1 MTIKKVAVLGSGI
14 MGRAIA
20 GHLAGCGV
28 PSLLL
33 DLKVSDAKLA
43 LELLAKSKPALM
55 FDTAD
60 LRHITPG
67 SFDDD
72 LSKIADCDW
81 IVEAIVERLDIKQ
94 SLYTRLEKFIKPGQ
108 IISSNTSGIDLKDLT
123 AGRSELFRS
132 QFLITH
138 FFNPVRYMKLLE
150 IVTGPETSKDALATI
165 VRFGEDVLGKGIVY
179 AKDTPNF
186 IANRI
191 GVQGMMAAIHAV
203 VDKGWGIEVVDQVMG
218 TPTARPKSAMFRT
231 ADIVGLDTL
240 AHVAENNL
248 KGCPQDEALASFK
261 LPDYIQKMIAQKWLG
276 DKTGQGFYKKV
287 KTADGGKDIQVLD
300 PKTLEY
306 RAQQKLKT
314 DSLGAARN
322 IENPGERAAA
332 VVWADDDAG
341 KIAWELVSAN
351 IVYAANR
358 IPEIANDI
366 VNIDRAMRWGFNWD
380 IGPFE
385 VWDALGVAQVCDRLK
400 AEGRAV
406 PKIVQ
411 QLLDK
416 GLTNFYQDKAGV
428 VSYFDQVSGGYKPV
442 EEPRNV
448 IILKSLVDR
457 NKTVA
462 SNESASVIDL
472 GDGVFNVQFHAK
484 MNAIDDNIIAMLN
497 RGMDEAEKNGVG
509 VVVANDGPNFCV
521 GANLMLIFLE
531 CQQQNWSRIDDIAKQ
546 FQNVN
551 QRMSYGRVPVVV
563 APHQMALGGGCEVIL
578 GGTQVRASAETYMGL
593 VEVGVGLIPAGGGCK
608 NLLLRNAEKLVA
620 QHNPKNQIW
629 MSPKDGGPFPKVS
642 AAFQTIMMAVVAT
655 SAKDA
660 RRVGYLRKS
669 DGISVNADQRIYL
682 AKQDALVLAKGFTP
696 RVPVAIQ
703 LPGVGGK
710 MALLNAVKGFVAQGL
725 ATEYDAVIG
734 EKLAHILTGGDHQNI
749 HTTTEQHILDLE
761 REAFLSLCGMEKT
774 QARVQHMLMKG
785 KPLRN

>member
-1 MTIKKVAVLGSGI
+1 MTIKRVAVLGSGI

-20 GHLAGCGV
+20 GHLAGCGI

-33 DLKVSDAKLA
+33 DLKTDVVKEA
-43 LELLAKSKPALM
+43 LGLLTQNKPPLM
-55 FDTAD
+55 YDNAD
-60 LRHITPG
+60 VRMITPG
-67 SFDDD
+67 NFDDD
-72 LSKIADCDW
+72 LAKIADCDW
-81 IVEAIVERLDIKQ
+81 IVEAVVERLDIKQ
-94 SLYTRLEKFIKPGQ
+94 SLYARLEKFLKPGQ

-123 AGRSELFRS
+123 AGRNELFRK

-150 IVTGPETSKDALATI
+150 IVAGPETSKDSLETI

-248 KGCPQDEALASFK
+248 KGCPNDEDLALFK
-261 LPDYIQKMIAQKWLG
+261 LPDYVQQMIAKKWLG

-306 RAQQKLKT
+306 RPQQKIKT

-322 IENPGERAAA
+322 IENPGERSAA

-385 VWDALGVAQVCDRLK
+385 IWDALGVAKVCEKLK
-400 AEGRAV
+400 TEGRAI

-416 GLTNFYQDKAGV
+416 GLTSFYQDKAGT

-442 EEPRNV
+442 DEPRNV
-448 IILKSLVDR
+448 IILKSLVER

-462 SNESASVIDL
+462 SNDSASVIDL

-509 VVVANDGPNFCV
+509 VVVGNDGPNFCV
-521 GANLMLIFLE
+521 GANLMLVFLE
-531 CQQQNWSRIDDIAKQ
+531 CQQQNWSRIDEIAKQ

-551 QRMSYGRVPVVV
+551 QRMSYGKVPVVV

-578 GGTQVRASAETYMGL
+578 GGTHVRASAETYMGL

-608 NLLLRNAEKLVA
+608 NLLLRNEAKLVA
-620 QHNPKNQIW
+620 KHNPKDQIW

-642 AAFQTIMMAVVAT
+642 AAFQTIMMAQVAS

-660 RRVGYLRKS
+660 KRVGYLRKS
-669 DGISVNADQRIYL
+669 DAVSVNADQRIYL
-682 AKQDALVLAKGFTP
+682 AKQDVLALAKGFVP
-696 RVPVAIQ
+696 RVPKEIQ
-703 LPGVGGK
+703 LPGLGGK
-710 MALLNAVKGFVAQGL
+710 MALLNAVKGFVLQGL

-734 EKLAHILTGGDHQNI
+734 EKLAHILTGGDQQSI
-749 HTTTEQHILDLE
+749 HTTTEQHVLDLE

-774 QARVQHMLMKG
+774 QARIQNMLMKG

>member
-20 GHLAGCGV
+20 GHLAGCGI

-33 DLKVSDAKLA
+33 DLKTETSKQA

-55 FDTAD
+55 YDNAD
-60 LRHITPG
+60 IRMITPG
-67 SFDDD
+67 NFDDD
-72 LSKIADCDW
+72 MSKIADCDW
-81 IVEAIVERLDIKQ
+81 IVEAVVERLDIKE
-94 SLYTRLEKFIKPGQ
+94 SIYSKVEKYLKPHQ

-123 AGRSELFRS
+123 NGRSELFKKR
-132 QFLITH
+132 FLITH

-150 IVTGPETSKDALATI
+150 IVAGPETDADVVKTI
-165 VRFGEDVLGKGIVY
+165 AAFGENVLGKGIVY

-186 IANRI
+186 VANRI

-203 VDKGWGIEVVDQVMG
+203 VNKGWGIEVVDQVMG

-231 ADIVGLDTL
+231 ADIVGIDTL
-240 AHVAENNL
+240 AHVADNNV
-248 KGCPQDEALASFK
+248 KGCPNDEDLKLFE
-261 LPDYIQKMIAQKWLG
+261 LPDYVKEMIQKKWLG
-276 DKTGQGFYKKV
+276 DKTGQGFYKKT
-287 KTADGGKDIQVLD
+287 KTPEGKTEILVLD
-300 PKTLEY
+300 PKSMDY
-306 RAQQKLKT
+306 RPQQKIKT

-322 IENPGERAAA
+322 IDNPAERLAA
-332 VVWADDDAG
+332 VVWGSDEASE
-341 KIAWELVSAN
+341 IAWYLISSS
-351 IVYAANR
+351 IVYSANR

-366 VNIDRAMRWGFNWD
+366 LNVDRAMRWGFNWD
-380 IGPFE
+380 LGPFE
-385 VWDALGVAQVCDRLK
+385 IWDALGVAKVCEKLK
-400 AEGRAV
+400 AEGRAI

-416 GLTNFYQDKAGV
+416 GLSSFYQEKAGV
-428 VSYFDQVSGGYKPV
+428 VSYFDQNAGAYKAIP
-442 EEPRNV
+442 EPKNV
-448 IILKSLVDR
+448 IILKSLVER

-462 SNESASVIDL
+462 KNDSASVIDL

-484 MNAIDDNIIAMLN
+484 MNAIDDGIIEMLN

-521 GANLMLIFLE
+521 GANLMLVFLE
-531 CQQQNWSRIDDIAKQ
+531 CQQQNWSRIDDIAKA

-551 QRMSYGRVPVVV
+551 QRMSYGKVPVVV

-578 GGTQVRASAETYMGL
+578 GGTHVHAAAETYMGL

-608 NLLLRNAEKLVA
+608 NMLLHNEEKQLA
-620 QHNPKNQIW
+620 KHNPKNDVW
-629 MSPKDGGPFPKVS
+629 MAPKDGGPFPKVS
-642 AAFQTIMMAVVAT
+642 AAFQTIMMAQVAT
-655 SAKDA
+655 SAKEA
-660 RRVGYLRKS
+660 KRMGYLRKS
-669 DGISVNADQRIYL
+669 DAISVNADQRIYD
-682 AKQDALVLAKGFTP
+682 AKQDVLAMSKNFTP
-696 RVPVAIQ
+696 REMVDIQ

-710 MALLNAVKGFVAQGL
+710 MALVNALRGFVAQGL

-734 EKLAHILTGGDHQNI
+734 EKLAHILTGGDRPETHMATQ
-749 HTTTEQHILDLE
+749 QHILDLE

-774 QARVQHMLMKG
+774 QARIQNMLMKG